1 MKEIGSKNFKKQP
14 FNYKKMNYLKSILT
28 ALIVLTILS
37 CKSNETNKDQL
48 LNNNW
53 EKKIALDGSNKWMA
67 NEETTLGVNK
77 MLDLLENLDTSSEID
92 YTALGTDL
100 KNEINIVIQK
110 CSMKGPSHDN
120 LHVFLMPLI
129 EKVDALQA
137 SRSIED
143 NKLLVDSIIYNLK
156 AYNTY
161 FV

>member
-1 MKEIGSKNFKKQP
+1 
-14 FNYKKMNYLKSILT
+14 MNYLKSILT

>member
-1 MKEIGSKNFKKQP
+1 
-14 FNYKKMNYLKSILT
+14 MNYLKSILT

-37 CKSNETNKDQL
+37 CKSNETNKDPL

-53 EKKIALDGSNKWMA
+53 EKEIALDGSNKWMA

>member
-1 MKEIGSKNFKKQP
+1 LKEIGSKNFKKQP